1 MPAVSGKH
9 YFIVPDRAKRV
20 TRIERSGM
28 RERRPR
34 IVPRSI
40 RAALPIPMRI
50 AVYQHI

>member
-9 YFIVPDRAKRV
+9 YFIVSDRAQRV
-20 TRIERSGM
+20 ARIERSGM
-28 RERRPR
+28 REGAPG
-34 IVPRSI
+34 IVLRSI